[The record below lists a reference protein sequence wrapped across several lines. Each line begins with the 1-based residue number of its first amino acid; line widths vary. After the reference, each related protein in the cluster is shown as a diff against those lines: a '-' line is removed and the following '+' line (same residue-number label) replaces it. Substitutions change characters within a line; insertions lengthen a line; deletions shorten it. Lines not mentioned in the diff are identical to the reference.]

1 MVHPKITTCYP
12 SFHTESDTVNTFSK
26 TNSRCV
32 GPVGLAKPKLPITT
46 FQSISVE

>member
-26 TNSRCV
+26 PTV
-32 GPVGLAKPKLPITT
+32 DVLVP
-46 FQSISVE
+46 